1 MAEPGRAAIE
11 LDLAEATV
19 LAQSEYFEPLEREAF
34 AARLDGRLYQQTD
47 GALAIADDAEFTLD
61 RDDYELTVAAVRKLG
76 AKDSRHHPIPWY
88 EELAGSIGLETA
100 AYLGQHVAR
109 GDRPELTL
117 HRPFTKQVTV
127 DRFLELFNGVAPKQ
141 GKVYPATIWDR
152 LFRSYSLDE
161 HNNGQTNM
169 LAGLALNDTTD
180 PADRRQA
187 ANSRDEPGLVYT
199 GRNTPEQ
206 LAAFRKEQRAAAG
219 IGVKLDPET
228 VSQYFV
234 LQTKRLLAGL
244 PPLDQET
251 FTSFLQYD
259 DREIDGNNYQPG
271 ARWTGKLPGIY
282 GSRIG
287 DSSEGSG
294 ARRVIVLDTA
304 QNPVR
309 ALH

>member
-1 MAEPGRAAIE
+1 MTELSREAVE
-11 LDLAEATV
+11 LDRAEATV
-19 LAQSEYFEPLEREAF
+19 LAQSDYFADPEREAF
-34 AARLDGRLYQQTD
+34 ADRLDGRLYRQTD
-47 GALAIADDAEFTLD
+47 GALAIAGDAEFVLD

-88 EELAGSIGLETA
+88 GELADSIGPETA

-117 HRPFTKQVTV
+117 HRPFTKTVTV
-127 DRFLELFNGVAPKQ
+127 DRFLELFNTVDAKH
-141 GKVYPATIWDR
+141 GKSYPATIWDR
-152 LFRSYSLDE
+152 LVRSYSPDE
-161 HNNGQTNM
+161 HNNGQTGM

-180 PADRRQA
+180 PADRRQP
-187 ANSRDEPGLVYT
+187 ANSRDEPGLVYA

-206 LAAFRKEQRAAAG
+206 LAAFRVEQRSMAG
-219 IGVKLDPET
+219 AGVKLDLET
-228 VSQYFV
+228 VSQYFI

-259 DREIDGNNYQPG
+259 DREIDGNSYKPG
-271 ARWTGKLPGIY
+271 ARWAGKLPGIY
-282 GSRIG
+282 GSRVS

-294 ARRVIVLDTA
+294 IRRVIVLDTA